1 MAVATIDGNQVN
13 LPDFAMDNTIKE
25 LSRKMDGYAKSNEA
39 LLKKIMSGKGTSGD
53 ADKGSKKIDE
63 AVKRQVRAIESSR
76 SAMGPFE
83 KALTGAANA
92 VGMMTASFITGISAF
107 TGILTG
113 IAIESFMKF
122 GSALNELTTVGLN
135 QSMLEMGDF
144 TTKTMALGMT
154 FDEAT
159 SFVKENSMAFQEM
172 GSGAFDFAIAFMNA
186 TDSGVKLGLALDDT
200 IGVLNEELQT
210 RARLGNMNNLTEQQ
224 QERVASSLADMTRTQ
239 LEYTQA
245 LGMSID
251 AIRMF
256 GSQLVQDSAPLAAA
270 LIDMGEELRQNTITE
285 VQKFGSVLAATG
297 GNIGQSLAE
306 AATEAA
312 AFGAIGFSASAREFI
327 TVLPQLAG
335 PFQNVINDF
344 RNGVLDGEEAALAF
358 TNTLGNLNNVEKERI
373 FAIARTGNQ
382 QALAMAKSILLF
394 EQSAQKLSRIAGR
407 EFRPE
412 SIQQAYNLLGT
423 VPRTLLST
431 IDAVKNNFLIK
442 FLDLMN
448 SKDGVNGFLDSVTA
462 LKESLVKL
470 ATTFMDGPFG
480 GTDNPLQGLADFF
493 ESIINNIRDR
503 ITTFDARMNK
513 YFSKEEGGTIGTFF
527 TEFIEEPFHALL
539 RTVMMNIERMVKTIG
554 PNFVAVGEDLAF
566 ALLNALKDL
575 RGPGGIKLFNIDK
588 DSKYYNEQAYEKHSA
603 DRDAK
608 HQEKLKN
615 LDEELLLKYFK
626 ENPNNTYF
634 QSGRTSAVYDAQ
646 VNAGL
651 EDQVLIDSSGMVQTP
666 ANSLIKGASGG
677 FYNLYE
683 GGNVSMDSINA
694 LITARRQGGDAI
706 ETLLAN
712 IADPDQRARASR
724 KIDDVMG
731 GQDLTSFADTDG
743 DGYANGEELLKALNV
758 LIRVSKDQTRVI
770 QDGQ

>member
-39 LLKKIMSGKGTSGD
+39 LLKKIMSGKGTAGD

-76 SAMGPFE
+76 TAMGPFE

-113 IAIESFMKF
+113 LAIESFMKF

-135 QSMLEMGDF
+135 QSMEEMGHLTGDV
-144 TTKTMALGMT
+144 MALGMT
-154 FDEAT
+154 FNEAT
-159 SFVKENSMAFQEM
+159 DFIKDNSMAFQEM
-172 GSGAFDFAIAFMNA
+172 GQGATDFALAFMNA
-186 TDSGVKLGLALDDT
+186 TDSGVALGLALDDT
-200 IGVLNEELQT
+200 IGILSEELAI
-210 RARLGNMNNLTEQQ
+210 RARLGNMDEANSQK
-224 QERVASSLADMTRTQ
+224 VAESIADMTKTQ

-256 GSQLVQDSAPLAAA
+256 ASSLVQDSAPLAAA
-270 LIDMGEELRQNTITE
+270 LMSMSEELRQNTITQ
-285 VQKFGSVLAATG
+285 VQKFASVLAATG
-297 GNIGQSLAE
+297 GQVGQNLAD

-335 PFQNVINDF
+335 PFQNVIDGF
-344 RNGVLDGEEAALAF
+344 RNGVMDGEEAALQF
-358 TNTLGNLNNVEKERI
+358 TNTLGNLNDVEKERI

-382 QALAMAKSILLF
+382 QALAMSKSILLF
-394 EQSAQKLSRIAGR
+394 EQSARKLSALAKEGQKY
-407 EFRPE
+407 EPE
-412 SIQQAYNLLGT
+412 DIQKAYNMLGSI
-423 VPRTLLST
+423 PRTLLST
-431 IDAVKNNFLIK
+431 IDGIKNNFMIR
-442 FLDLMN
+442 FMDLLNTEKGM
-448 SKDGVNGFLDSVTA
+448 NGFINAVNR
-462 LKESLVKL
+462 LKESLVTL
-470 ATTFMDGPFG
+470 AKTFMDGPFTG
-480 GTDNPLQGLADFF
+480 GGNPLEKLAEFF
-493 ESIINNIRDR
+493 ENIINNIRDR

-539 RTVMMNIERMVKTIG
+539 RTVLMNIEKMVKTIG

-566 ALLNALKDL
+566 GLINALKDVEVF
-575 RGPGGIKLFNIDK
+575 GIKAFSVDEGSNFHEK
-588 DSKYYNEQAYEKHSA
+588 NYEKHSA
-603 DRDAK
+603 KRDAE

-615 LDEELLLKYFK
+615 LDDELLLKYFK
-626 ENPNNTYF
+626 EDPNNTFF
-634 QSGRTSAVYDAQ
+634 QKGRTSAVYDALQ
-646 VNAGL
+646 KAG
-651 EDQVLIDSSGMVQTP
+651 EKDEVLIDSSGMVQTP

-683 GGNVSMDSINA
+683 GGNVSIDSIND

-706 ETLLAN
+706 QTLLAN

-731 GQDLTSFADTDG
+731 GQDLTSFADKDG
-743 DGYANGEELLKALNV
+743 NKFADGEELIKALNT